1 MNRIENFREAE
12 RLVEA
17 YKDAIAA
24 AEAMPTDTHA
34 LADSRHF
41 AAANAR
47 ALLAK
52 AQVHAT
58 FANCEIEGVSW

>member
-1 MNRIENFREAE
+1 VTRLEHFNEAE
-12 RLVEA
+12 RLADA

-24 AEAMPTDTHA
+24 AEAMPADTAA
-34 LADSRHF
+34 LADDRHF

-58 FANCEIEGVSW
+58 LANVPAQVTL